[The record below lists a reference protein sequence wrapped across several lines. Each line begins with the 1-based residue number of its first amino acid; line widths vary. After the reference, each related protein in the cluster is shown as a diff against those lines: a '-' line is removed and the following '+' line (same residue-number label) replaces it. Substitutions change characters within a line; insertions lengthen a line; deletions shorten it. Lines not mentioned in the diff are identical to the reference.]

1 MPNDQISDLDA
12 PPPEPPDAVVPDAP
26 DAPRSGGFRWRRWM
40 SWVTATAVLVLLV
53 IIVGSAVR
61 LPYYTISP
69 GSAVNLLGDVS
80 EDKPR
85 ITVDGAD
92 SYPTDDQIMLL
103 FVRESARVNVWEWIQ
118 ASLDPDIDLF
128 KEAQFTGGLDPEEV
142 RVESDADMARS
153 QLAAKR
159 LALEAAGYDVP
170 VGDGVT
176 VLAVAPSRPAA
187 DVLKPGDVLLEVDGQ
202 KLEAPDTLSE
212 IVKTHKAGDTVEV
225 LLERDGKQQTVE
237 VPTEAGDDGSPIIG
251 VYVSGRYDFPI
262 DVDVDTSSIGGP
274 SAGLAMTLS
283 IFDTLT
289 PGDLT
294 GGKKVAVTGT
304 IAEDGSVGEIGGIS
318 QKATSAKAAGA
329 EVFIVP
335 ACTREDIQ
343 TECERD
349 LAKAKARAGDLEVI
363 PVATFDDAL
372 EALEGI
378 GGEPVTVA
386 PKVAA

>member
-1 MPNDQISDLDA
+1 
-12 PPPEPPDAVVPDAP
+12 
-26 DAPRSGGFRWRRWM
+26 M
-40 SWVTATAVLVLLV
+40 SWVTATAVLIAIVA
-53 IIVGSAVR
+53 IVGAAVR

-80 EDKPR
+80 DNKPR
-85 ITVDGAD
+85 IKVECAK

-118 ASLDPDIDLF
+118 ASIDPDIDLF

-153 QLAAKR
+153 QLAAKK

-170 VGDGVT
+170 VGAGVT
-176 VLAVAPSRPAA
+176 LLAVAPSRPAA
-187 DVLKPGDVLLEVDGQ
+187 GVLEPGDVLLQIDGTQ
-202 KLEAPDTLSE
+202 LEQPDSLSE
-212 IVKTHKAGDTVEV
+212 IVKTHKAGDTLEV
-225 LLERDGKQQTVE
+225 VLERAGKQQTVQ
-237 VPTEAGDDGSPIIG
+237 VPTVAADDGTPVIG

-262 DVDVDTSSIGGP
+262 DVNIDTSNIGGP

-289 PGDLT
+289 PGDLS
-294 GGKKVAVTGT
+294 GGKRVAVTGT
-304 IAEDGSVGEIGGIS
+304 ISEDGTVGEIGGIS

-335 ACTREDIQ
+335 ACTRDDIKK
-343 TECERD
+343 ECERD
-349 LAKAKARAGDLEVI
+349 LAKAKDRAGDLQVI
-363 PVATFDDAL
+363 PVATFDEALKAL
-372 EALEGI
+372 EDI
-378 GGEPVTVA
+378 GGQPADVA

>member
-12 PPPEPPDAVVPDAP
+12 PPPDQPDEVAPGAP
-26 DAPRSGGFRWRRWM
+26 DTPRSGGFRWRRWM
-40 SWVTATAVLVLLV
+40 SWVTATAVFVLLI

-80 EDKPR
+80 EDTPR
-85 ITVDGAD
+85 ITVDGAE
-92 SYPTDDQIMLL
+92 SYPTDDEIMLL

-153 QLAAKR
+153 QLAAKK

-170 VGDGVT
+170 VGEGVT

-187 DVLKPGDVLLEVDGQ
+187 DVLEPGDILLEVDGQ
-202 KLEAPDTLSE
+202 KLDEPDSLSE

-225 LLERDGKQQTVE
+225 VLERDGKQQTVQ
-237 VPTEAGDDGSPIIG
+237 VPTVAGEDGSPVIG

-262 DVDVDTSSIGGP
+262 DVDVDTSNIGGP
-274 SAGLAMTLS
+274 SAGLAMSLS

-289 PGDLT
+289 PGDLA
-294 GGKKVAVTGT
+294 GGKRVAVTGT
-304 IAEDGSVGEIGGIS
+304 ISEDGSVGEIGGIS

-335 ACTREDIQ
+335 ACTRDDIK
-343 TECERD
+343 TECERE
-349 LAKAKARAGDLEVI
+349 LTKAKERAGDLEVI
-363 PVATFDDAL
+363 PVATFDEAL
-372 EALEGI
+372 EALEDV
-378 GGEPVTVA
+378 GGQPVTVA
-386 PKVAA
+386 PKAAA